1 MTTTA
6 TLDELRRL
14 ALMEGAVL
22 EIEGEVFNAAKTQI
36 DAPRKPPEPVRS
48 VAPVVPASPPHIT
61 REQVEQLVAER
72 DQFWMGELQR
82 VTEMIARSVSSKP
95 QGQAPCEW
103 TFTPTYNRGNVLQS
117 IVAKPS
123 C

>member
-22 EIEGEVFNAAKTQI
+22 EIGGEVFNAAQTQI

-48 VAPVVPASPPHIT
+48 VAPVVPASSPNIT
-61 REQVEQLVAER
+61 REELDKLIAER
-72 DQFWMGELQR
+72 DQFWKGELQR
-82 VTEMIARSVSSKP
+82 MTELITRTMSARP